1 MATRIG
7 ESPEFGKTWFIDL
20 DGTIFKHNEYLDIKG
35 EVQRPLPHALKFLRS
50 IPKQDTI
57 VFTTGRKEKYRAYTI
72 RCLKKANIR
81 FGHLIMGLPRGTRII
96 INDEKEDGRKTA
108 LGITVARNGRVSG
121 HRKLSREL
129 HRLVSS
135 GKI

>member
-1 MATRIG
+1 MAKRIE

-20 DGTIFKHNEYLDIKG
+20 DGTIFRHNEYLDIKG
-35 EVQRPLPHALKFLRS
+35 GIQRPLPHALKFLRS
-50 IPKQDTI
+50 IPKQDTV
-57 VFTTGRKEKYRAYTI
+57 VFTTGRKDKYRAYTI
-72 RCLKKANIR
+72 RCLKQAKIR
-81 FGHLIMGLPRGTRII
+81 FDHLIMGLPRGTRII

-108 LGITVARNGRVSG
+108 LGITVARNGRISE

-129 HRLVSS
+129 YRLVSS

>member
-1 MATRIG
+1 MAKRIE

-20 DGTIFKHNEYLDIKG
+20 DGTIFRHNEYLDIKG
-35 EVQRPLPHALKFLRS
+35 GIQRPLPHALKFLRS
-50 IPKQDTI
+50 IPKQDTV

-72 RCLKKANIR
+72 RCLKQAKIR
-81 FGHLIMGLPRGTRII
+81 FDHLIMGLPRGTRII

-108 LGITVARNGRVSG
+108 IGITVARNGRLSE

-129 HRLVSS
+129 YRLVSS